1 MKIPK
6 IKKDESLAG
15 ICHLPAFLSG
25 RIRPLFHMRQ
35 AHYWRGIIY
44 RSASPLFINKLNK
57 RTMEEKQKYQSGIY
71 GRAEARFGGKIAI
84 EPVSFT
90 NGDGIERHGL
100 TLSEFYSGSEVG
112 TAPTDQRTHEPQIQ
126 LVFDNIKSVDIME
139 RALATVR
146 EMMKRDAEK
155 ADPSEQLS
163 PEMKVLLSQKVE
175 ELDLSVRTR
184 NILKANGIDTILD
197 ICRMKKTDWL
207 KFRNGGKKSLTE
219 LDDFLTSHNLAWGM
233 DA

>member
-1 MKIPK
+1 MN
-6 IKKDESLAG
+6 
-15 ICHLPAFLSG
+15 H
-25 RIRPLFHMRQ
+25 
-35 AHYWRGIIY
+35 
-44 RSASPLFINKLNK
+44 LNK

-90 NGDGIERHGL
+90 NGDGTERYGL
-100 TLSEFYSGSEVG
+100 TLSEFYHGSEVG
-112 TAPTDQRTHEPQIQ
+112 SAPQDQRTHEPQIQ
-126 LVFDNIKSVDIME
+126 LVFDNIKSVEMME
-139 RALATVR
+139 MALATVR

-184 NILKANGIDTILD
+184 NILKRNGIDTIAN
-197 ICRMKKTDWL
+197 ICRLKKTDWL

-219 LDDFLTSHNLAWGM
+219 LDDFLAAHNLAWGM